1 VLSWNLDPS
10 LPGAWKLVLKNG
22 TVYSFPDSMNSTNP
36 FCQAVIQIMDRYGNK
51 VKLDRTPK
59 TSSPAS
65 CVLTKVTSPNGRT
78 ITLTNDNQG
87 RITHITQATDN
98 IGRVVNYSYDAA
110 GRLSTVT
117 DVGGGVTTYA
127 YDDQNRMTTITDARG
142 ILYLTNQYDSAGRV
156 VKQTEA
162 DNGTYLF
169 NWTPTANTSQARIFD
184 GGNGGGVGTANI
196 VVASGCWG
204 TNGYNRY
211 SAGCTA
217 GYMPLVQQVD
227 VTDPRGYVRR
237 VVFGATGYMASDTY
251 ALGQPEQQT
260 FTYAYYAD
268 NTLKSVTDALGR
280 TTSFDY
286 DSLGNTTRV
295 TRLDGT
301 SNAVTTTFAYG
312 GIFGQLSSMAQS
324 YQQL

>member
-1 VLSWNLDPS
+1 
-10 LPGAWKLVLKNG
+10 
-22 TVYSFPDSMNSTNP
+22 
-36 FCQAVIQIMDRYGNK
+36 
-51 VKLDRTPK
+51 
-59 TSSPAS
+59 
-65 CVLTKVTSPNGRT
+65 
-78 ITLTNDNQG
+78 
-87 RITHITQATDN
+87 
-98 IGRVVNYSYDAA
+98 
-110 GRLSTVT
+110 
-117 DVGGGVTTYA
+117 
-127 YDDQNRMTTITDARG
+127 
-142 ILYLTNQYDSAGRV
+142 
-156 VKQTEA
+156 
-162 DNGTYLF
+162 
-169 NWTPTANTSQARIFD
+169 
-184 GGNGGGVGTANI
+184 
-196 VVASGCWG
+196 
-204 TNGYNRY
+204 
-211 SAGCTA
+211 
-217 GYMPLVQQVD
+217 MPLVQQVD